1 MRRTTTIELTEDQR
15 ERLEG
20 MARSRSLESRLVQRA
35 QIVLMGAK
43 EHSQRE
49 IGLALGCD

>member
-1 MRRTTTIELTEDQR
+1 MRRMTTIELTEDQS

-20 MARSRSLESRLVQRA
+20 MARSRSLAARLVQRA

-43 EHSQRE
+43 GHSQRE
-49 IGLALGCD
+49 IGLVLV